1 MCRTHLLS
9 DNSIFFFEISNFFS
23 GSNVIIKTP
32 NVITRIVGPV
42 EVFHIIEVCRP
53 ITTEQTPIIEEIIA
67 ICIGVEDKF
76 LEADAGM
83 IRRPVINN
91 IPTILIDIAMTL
103 AISKVKIAVA
113 RSGFNPSALA
123 NSKLTVPAN
132 NGLQIKINIVK
143 TTPPP
148 IQTNKTSVKLT
159 DKMSPKSK
167 PIRSILINE
176 SIPKRTNPIANTE

>member
-1 MCRTHLLS
+1 M
-9 DNSIFFFEISNFFS
+9 
-23 GSNVIIKTP
+23 IIKTP

-42 EVFHIIEVCRP
+42 GVFHIIDVCKP
-53 ITTEQTPIIEEIIA
+53 VTNEKTPIIEDVIA

-91 IPTILIDIAMTL
+91 MPTIFIEIAITL
-103 AISKVKIAVA
+103 AINKVNIAVA
-113 RSGFNPSALA
+113 RSGFNPSAFA

-176 SIPKRTNPIANTE
+176 SIPKRAPTSKGKFLFK